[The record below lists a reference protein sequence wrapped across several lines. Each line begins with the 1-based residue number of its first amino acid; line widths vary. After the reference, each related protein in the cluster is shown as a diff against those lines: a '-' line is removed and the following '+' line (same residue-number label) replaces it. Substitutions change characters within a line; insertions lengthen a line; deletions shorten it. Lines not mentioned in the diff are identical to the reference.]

1 METSIK
7 DNVGSPELVLKVLK
21 QHLPYSLP
29 TLRRLQFME
38 TPGGCKTSNS
48 HILSTFDTEAP
59 GKNFLIA
66 FLDFSRGPDTELWLY
81 SSLENPANP
90 GDDAVCEE
98 QVLRLLARVRKIEG
112 NYEAQRVT
120 PGILLIGSIHTR
132 VFKIL
137 QKHSLVKSQTSE
149 HFKFLFRL
157 KDLPL
162 GRALPDGL
170 SWSEVRPSDMP
181 LILSRTPIPYQER
194 MMKLNPSTS
203 IESSTCIPIAWA
215 FLGPDGSLKLLH
227 CEEEYRGRGFAKA
240 VALKLFNDN
249 AVDLVQDGLYHAD
262 VAVENLQSQGVCKS
276 LKGTAE
282 WTTYWG
288 WVTIS

>member
-59 GKNFLIA
+59 GKDFLIA

-81 SSLENPANP
+81 SSLENPATP

-98 QVLRLLARVRKIEG
+98 QVLKLLARVRKIEG
-112 NYEAQRVT
+112 NYEAQRAT

-137 QKHSLVKSQTSE
+137 QKHSLVKSRTSE
-149 HFKFLFRL
+149 HFKFLFRV

-181 LILSRTPIPYQER
+181 LILSRTPIPYQESVS
-194 MMKLNPSTS
+194 P
-203 IESSTCIPIAWA
+203 
-215 FLGPDGSLKLLH
+215 FGQGPDNRLTNCSG
-227 CEEEYRGRGFAKA
+227 E
-240 VALKLFNDN
+240 
-249 AVDLVQDGLYHAD
+249 
-262 VAVENLQSQGVCKS
+262 
-276 LKGTAE
+276 
-282 WTTYWG
+282 
-288 WVTIS
+288 

>member
-29 TLRRLQFME
+29 TLRRIQFME
-38 TPGGCKTSNS
+38 TPGGYKTSNS

-81 SSLENPANP
+81 SSLENPATP

-149 HFKFLFRL
+149 HFKFLFRV

-181 LILSRTPIPYQER
+181 LILSRTPIPYQESVS
-194 MMKLNPSTS
+194 PFGQVS
-203 IESSTCIPIAWA
+203 
-215 FLGPDGSLKLLH
+215 
-227 CEEEYRGRGFAKA
+227 
-240 VALKLFNDN
+240 DN
-249 AVDLVQDGLYHAD
+249 RLTNCSG
-262 VAVENLQSQGVCKS
+262 E
-276 LKGTAE
+276 
-282 WTTYWG
+282 
-288 WVTIS
+288 